1 MVIGPFLVLP
11 DWECPIGKEWN
22 QLITKLFCNMP
33 TLNDKFVAILTETG
47 FEESELKSPKKA
59 LEEAGATVHVISPA
73 STIKGW
79 KGGNWTEEV
88 KIDKQLQDADPADYH
103 ALMIPGG
110 VINPDKLRTNT
121 DAIDFVQSFFEA
133 GKPIGAICHGPQ
145 VLIET
150 GALEGREMT
159 SWPSIKTD
167 LINAG
172 VAWTDNECVC
182 DSALVTARKP
192 DDLPAFNKKLIEE
205 IREGVHEAQK
215 TV

>member
-1 MVIGPFLVLP
+1 
-11 DWECPIGKEWN
+11 
-22 QLITKLFCNMP
+22 MP
-33 TLNDKFVAILTETG
+33 TLKDKAVAILTETG
-47 FEESELKSPKKA
+47 FEESELKGPKQA

-73 STIKGW
+73 KSIKGW
-79 KGGNWTEEV
+79 KDGNWSGEV
-88 KIDKQLQDADPADYH
+88 KIDKNLSDADPVDYN
-103 ALMIPGG
+103 ALMLPGG
-110 VINPDKLRTNT
+110 VINPDKLRTNK
-121 DAIDFVQSFFEA
+121 DAIDFIQSFFEA

-172 VAWTDNECVC
+172 VDWIDSECVC
-182 DSALVTARKP
+182 DSALVSARKP

-205 IREGVHEAQK
+205 IREGVHEEQK

>member
-1 MVIGPFLVLP
+1 MSRLENKI
-11 DWECPIGKEWN
+11 
-22 QLITKLFCNMP
+22 
-33 TLNDKFVAILTETG
+33 VAILTETG

-73 STIKGW
+73 KSIKGW
-79 KGGNWTEEV
+79 KDGDWTTEV
-88 KIDKQLQDADPADYH
+88 AIDKSLSDADPADYH
-103 ALMIPGG
+103 ALIIPGG
-110 VINPDKLRTNT
+110 VINPDKLRTNKE
-121 DAIDFVQSFFEA
+121 AVAFIKSFFEE
-133 GKPIGAICHGPQ
+133 GKPVAAICHGPQ

-167 LINAG
+167 LLNAG
-172 VAWTDNECVC
+172 VNWTDSECVC
-182 DSALVTARKP
+182 DSGLVTSRKP

>member
-1 MVIGPFLVLP
+1 MVIGPFFALP
-11 DWECPIGKEWN
+11 DGECSIGRKWN
-22 QLITKLFCNMP
+22 KLVTKLFCNMP

-47 FEESELKSPKKA
+47 FEERELKSPKRA
-59 LEEAGATVHVISPA
+59 LADAGATVHVISPA

-79 KGGNWTEEV
+79 KGENWTEEV

-121 DAIDFVQSFFEA
+121 DAIDFIRSFFEA

-150 GALEGREMT
+150 GALEGRQMT